1 MARHFFA
8 ALVRNT
14 ISLIG
19 TALAVATLTLF
30 ITLFVVQSLGLEGGA
45 YLGIFTFILLPLLFV
60 TGLILIPIGIHRE
73 NKRLAAHTGDGAHF
87 PVFDLNSEK
96 TRKGLIIF
104 VALTLFNIVVLA
116 AATFE
121 AVEVMDSTPFC
132 GTVCHT
138 VMQPEYTAHQRSP
151 HARVDC
157 ADCHIGPGAEWF
169 VKAKISGSWQLVAVA
184 LNLYPTPIPTPI
196 HNLRPA
202 RETCE
207 QCHWP
212 TNHVGDLLRVKSVYQ
227 PDEANSEYKTAVL
240 LKVGGIAG
248 REYSGIHWH
257 VRQDV
262 QINYLSDESREK
274 IYELEMTAPDG
285 TVTVYKGS
293 EEAPEDAN
301 HRRAMDCVD
310 CHNRPTH
317 TFFVPSK
324 AVDWILA
331 THPELQSLPYYK
343 KNAVA
348 AIRGDYP
355 GHSEGMEAVRQ
366 VISDFYSA
374 EYPDVYASD
383 GDLVAKGADLASQ
396 AYGKTVFPAMDTNWE
411 THPNHIGHDDF
422 PGCMRC
428 HDDEMSTADGEHT
441 IPMDC
446 ETCHVFLVEDSP
458 EYPEFAYALEQ

>member
-19 TALAVATLTLF
+19 TALAVASLTLF

-45 YLGIFTFILLPLLFV
+45 YLGIFTFIFLPMIFV

-73 NKRLAAHTGDGAHF
+73 HKRLASLKGTSSHF
-87 PVFDLNSEK
+87 PVFDLNMEK
-96 TRKGLIIF
+96 TRKGLIVF

-157 ADCHIGPGAEWF
+157 ADCHIGPGAQWF
-169 VKAKISGSWQLVAVA
+169 VKAKISGSWQLIAVA

-212 TNHVGDLLRVKSVYQ
+212 TNHVGDLLRVKSVYKE
-227 PDEANSEYKTAVL
+227 DETNSEYKTAVL
-240 LKVGGIAG
+240 LKVGGVAG

-257 VRQDV
+257 VRKDV
-262 QINYLSDESREK
+262 QIRYRSDERREK

-285 TVTVYKGS
+285 TVTVYKNN

-301 HRRAMDCVD
+301 HVRVMDCVD

-317 TFFVPSK
+317 RYDLPGDGIDRAMSTGLMDKTLPFIKREGLRV
-324 AVDWILA
+324 
-331 THPELQSLPYYK
+331 LQAGYDSHE
-343 KNAVA
+343 A
-348 AIRGDYP
+348 AR
-355 GHSEGMEAVRQ
+355 VQ
-366 VISDFYSA
+366 ISQDINDFYREKYPEIADEKAAQISA
-374 EYPDVYASD
+374 AAAELGEIYS
-383 GDLVAKGADLASQ
+383 SN
-396 AYGKTVFPAMDTNWE
+396 VFPAMKVEWGTYAD
-411 THPNHIGHDDF
+411 HSGHD
-422 PGCMRC
+422 GCFRC
-428 HDDEMSTADGEHT
+428 HGRLKNAEGKSIPRNCGFCHT
-441 IPMDC
+441 VLAWEEQD
-446 ETCHVFLVEDSP
+446 P
-458 EYPEFAYALEQ
+458 EILKTINP

>member
-317 TFFVPSK
+317 RYQLPGDGIDK
-324 AVDWILA
+324 AMSTGLIDKTLPFIKREGLRV
-331 THPELQSLPYYK
+331 LQTSYDSHEQARAQIQQDITDFY
-343 KNAVA
+343 
-348 AIRGDYP
+348 REQYP
-355 GHSEGMEAVRQ
+355 G
-366 VISDFYSA
+366 IDDDKSA
-374 EYPDVYASD
+374 EINAAAAEL
-383 GDLVAKGADLASQ
+383 GDIYSVN
-396 AYGKTVFPAMDTNWE
+396 VFPAMKVDWGTYPD
-411 THPNHIGHDDF
+411 HSGHD
-422 PGCMRC
+422 GCFRC
-428 HDDEMSTADGEHT
+428 HGRLKTAEGKGIPRNCGFCHT
-441 IPMDC
+441 VLAWEEQD
-446 ETCHVFLVEDSP
+446 P
-458 EYPEFAYALEQ
+458 EILKTINP

>member
-45 YLGIFTFILLPLLFV
+45 YLGIFTFVLLPLLFV
-60 TGLILIPIGIHRE
+60 TGLLLIPIGIHRE
-73 NKRLAAHTGDGAHF
+73 NKRMATEKGSKAHF
-87 PVFDLNSEK
+87 PVLDLNSEK
-96 TRKGLIIF
+96 TRKGMIIF
-104 VALTLFNIVVLA
+104 IALTLFNIVVLA

-184 LNLYPTPIPTPI
+184 LDLYPTPIPTPI

-212 TNHVGDLLRVKSVYQ
+212 TKHFGDTLRVKSVFKD
-227 PDEANSEYKTAVL
+227 DEPNTEFKTAVL
-240 LKVGGIAG
+240 LKVGGLAG
-248 REYSGIHWH
+248 RDTSGIHWH
-257 VRQDV
+257 VSRDI
-262 QINYLSDESREK
+262 QIRYKSDESREK
-274 IYELEMTAPDG
+274 IYELEMTRADG
-285 TVTVYKGS
+285 SVTVYKS
-293 EEAPEDAN
+293 NEEAPEDAN
-301 HRRAMDCVD
+301 HVRIMDCVD

-317 TFFVPSK
+317 RYDMPGD
-324 AVDWILA
+324 AVDSAMADGLIDK
-331 THPELQSLPYYK
+331 SLPFVKRESMRVLQANYDSHEAAAAQIEQEITNYY
-343 KNAVA
+343 
-348 AIRGDYP
+348 REQYP
-355 GHSEGMEAVRQ
+355 GIASE
-366 VISDFYSA
+366 
-374 EYPDVYASD
+374 
-383 GDLVAKGADLASQ
+383 KASQ
-396 AYGKTVFPAMDTNWE
+396 ITQAVSELSEIYSSNVFPAMKVEWGTYPD
-411 THPNHIGHDDF
+411 HSGHD
-422 PGCMRC
+422 GCFRC
-428 HDDEMSTADGEHT
+428 HGRLKTEDGKG
-441 IPMDC
+441 IARNC
-446 ETCHVFLVEDSP
+446 GFCHSVLAWEEKDP
-458 EYPEFAYALEQ
+458 EILKIINP